1 MKNIVL
7 GAFALSIVT
16 VSCKKDEKP
25 TYLKEE
31 ASVQPSAMA
40 MKPAPKTSILDQAGI
55 QSTSGS
61 GMSTVTSAGMNPP
74 HGQPGH
80 RCDIPVGQPLNSAPA
95 QGAQNI
101 AVNANQGQTVQI
113 DPNSVQPGKFTVD
126 ANGKAKTTVTA
137 KGMNPPHGE
146 PGHRCDIPVGQPL
159 NSKPAATAPV
169 TAPAQPVQMTVE
181 SDPSANRPAPQV
193 GEKPALNPAHGKPW
207 HNCAVKVGEALP

>member
-1 MKNIVL
+1 MKNIIL
-7 GAFALSIVT
+7 GTLALSVVT
-16 VSCKKDEKP
+16 VSCKKDERP

-55 QSTSGS
+55 RSTSGS

-95 QGAQNI
+95 QGTQNV
-101 AVNANQGQTVQI
+101 AVNTNQAQTIQI

-159 NSKPAATAPV
+159 NSKPVAPV
-169 TAPAQPVQMTVE
+169 ATPAAQPAQMNLQ
-181 SDPSANRPAPQV
+181 SDPSANRPAPQI
-193 GEKPALNPAHGKPW
+193 GEKPALNPPHGKPW